1 MDKRQEGI
9 LVVPAASE
17 GKAHLN
23 KSLVSFGRRVIPH
36 KNQNLDREQ
45 ERKIIQDRRRK
56 IDKMIAGGL
65 KAAGI
70 ELDAEL
76 RRDLM
81 NQSSSSKQTTTN
93 GLTTGGNQSFLP
105 HLNPD
110 GTITPVN
117 ASPHK
122 NCDTDAEADSEVLR
136 LNGQMTSADPN
147 SPMLLG
153 APGGSNSFMRLTD

>member
-81 NQSSSSKQTTTN
+81 NQSSSSK
-93 GLTTGGNQSFLP
+93 
-105 HLNPD
+105 
-110 GTITPVN
+110 
-117 ASPHK
+117 
-122 NCDTDAEADSEVLR
+122 
-136 LNGQMTSADPN
+136 
-147 SPMLLG
+147 
-153 APGGSNSFMRLTD
+153 